1 MGTLYDA
8 PEVADVA
15 PAAMIRPDAL
25 VLCYPVSAAH
35 GRTHED
41 SFTNLCGQDQALKDR
56 LSLDR
61 LVRRDMM
68 PVFLW
73 HTRTDDSVPVD
84 GTMRLALALAEQD
97 VPFALH
103 VFAAGRHGLATA
115 DDLVYRRDNL
125 PPVSDGVRDWPELAV
140 RFLWEHVGVTLYE
153 TIMGFLLGTGLGI
166 LLAVLLWWLPFV
178 NEVMDPYLVV
188 LNALPKIALGPVL
201 IVWIGAGMGSIIV
214 MAVLISL
221 VVTTVTVLSGF
232 TAAAEEK
239 QFLMRTLGAT
249 KAQTFLKVVLPAG
262 VPHMMSALK
271 ISVGMSWVGVIV
283 GEYLVSKSGLGYLI
297 VYGGQVFKLDLVMA
311 SVVILCLLYG
321 AVALLEKRF
330 QKA

>member
-1 MGTLYDA
+1 
-8 PEVADVA
+8 
-15 PAAMIRPDAL
+15 MISYTKEHLAYLRFIRSHRRAIRISRIL
-25 VLCYPVSAAH
+25 VL
-35 GRTHED
+35 
-41 SFTNLCGQDQALKDR
+41 LL
-56 LSLDR
+56 
-61 LVRRDMM
+61 
-68 PVFLW
+68 FLGLW
-73 HTRTDDSVPVD
+73 EL
-84 GTMRLALALAEQD
+84 GARLAWFD
-97 VPFALH
+97 VFILSSPSRVLGAI
-103 VFAAGRHGLATA
+103 GR
-115 DDLVYRRDNL
+115 
-125 PPVSDGVRDWPELAV
+125 
-140 RFLWEHVGVTLYE
+140 LWGEGSLFVHVGVTLYE
-153 TIMGFLLGTGLGI
+153 TVMGFLLGTALGI

-239 QFLMRTLGAT
+239 QFLMRTLGAG
-249 KAQTFLKVVLPAG
+249 KGQTFMKVVLPAG

-311 SVVILCLLYG
+311 SVVILCLLAALMYG

-330 QKA
+330 IK

>member
-1 MGTLYDA
+1 MMPYTKEHAEYLRTLRRHGQA
-8 PEVADVA
+8 VRVCR
-15 PAAMIRPDAL
+15 IL
-25 VLCYPVSAAH
+25 VLFPFLGMWELGARLGWFDVFILSSPSRVAAAI
-35 GRTHED
+35 GRLWGE
-41 SFTNLCGQDQALKDR
+41 G
-56 LSLDR
+56 SL
-61 LVRRDMM
+61 
-68 PVFLW
+68 FL
-73 HTRTDDSVPVD
+73 
-84 GTMRLALALAEQD
+84 
-97 VPFALH
+97 
-103 VFAAGRHGLATA
+103 
-115 DDLVYRRDNL
+115 
-125 PPVSDGVRDWPELAV
+125 
-140 RFLWEHVGVTLYE
+140 HVGVTLYE
-153 TIMGFLLGTGLGI
+153 TVMGFLLGTGLGI

-178 NEVMDPYLVV
+178 DQVMDPYLVV

-239 QFLMRTLGAT
+239 RFLMRTLGAT
-249 KAQTFLKVVLPAG
+249 KGQTFLKVVLPAG

-311 SVVILCLLYG
+311 SVVILCLLAALMYG
-321 AVALLEKRF
+321 AVALLEKRLSR
-330 QKA
+330 

>member
-1 MGTLYDA
+1 MNTCSQ
-8 PEVADVA
+8 EH
-15 PAAMIRPDAL
+15 AAYLKALRRHGQAVRTARFL
-25 VLCYPVSAAH
+25 VLFLFLGLWELGARLGWFDVFILSSPSRVAAAI
-35 GRTHED
+35 GRLWGE
-41 SFTNLCGQDQALKDR
+41 G
-56 LSLDR
+56 SL
-61 LVRRDMM
+61 L
-68 PVFLW
+68 
-73 HTRTDDSVPVD
+73 
-84 GTMRLALALAEQD
+84 
-97 VPFALH
+97 LH
-103 VFAAGRHGLATA
+103 V
-115 DDLVYRRDNL
+115 
-125 PPVSDGVRDWPELAV
+125 S
-140 RFLWEHVGVTLYE
+140 VTLYE
-153 TIMGFLLGTGLGI
+153 TVMGFLLGTGLGI
-166 LLAVLLWWLPFV
+166 FLAVVLWWVPFV

-249 KAQTFLKVVLPAG
+249 KAQTFLKVILPAG

-311 SVVILCLLYG
+311 SVVILCLLAALMYG
-321 AVALLEKRF
+321 AVAFLERRCLR
-330 QKA
+330 